1 MSLDKLLTEIQSY
14 TDDPNIELVKEAYY
28 YAKKVHRGQDRVSGE
43 PFVTHP
49 VRVARIMAEL
59 KLDLTSIAA
68 ALLHDTVEDTE
79 ATLEDIREKFG
90 SEIEVLVNGVTK
102 LNKINFESKE
112 EHQAESLRKM
122 FLAMAKDIR
131 VVLIKLADRL
141 QNMCTLNYLRE
152 EKRKQKATETI
163 EIYAPLAHRLGISQL
178 KWELEDLSFRYLEPE
193 KYKELSNKV
202 AKNRKE
208 REAYI
213 ERINRTLSEN
223 LNEVGIEAEI
233 YGRPKHLYSIYQ
245 KMVNKNKKFDEIYDL
260 TALRVIVDTV
270 KECYEVLGIIH
281 DLWAPMPGRIKDYV
295 AMPKSNMYQSLHTT
309 VVTSQG
315 ETLEIQI
322 RTWEMHRTAEYGIA
336 AHWRYKDGKP
346 QDENFEEKISWLRQ
360 LLEWQRDLTD
370 AEEFMETLK
379 IDLFEDEV
387 FAFTPQ
393 GDVISLP
400 KDATPVDFAYNIHT
414 EVGHNCIGAKANGN
428 MVPLEYRIQNGDI
441 IEILTNSDSGPSR
454 DWLDFVQTSRAK
466 SKIKRWFKHQRKEEV
481 AAKGKE
487 MLNKE
492 LKKRNISLKEEEK
505 EDKLAEIAPE
515 LGVSNIEGLYA
526 AIGYDKVSIE
536 KVIHELAPET
546 KEDQDESPQNE
557 LQELRKKHQIK
568 KDSSANQGVKV
579 KGMDDLLVRIAKCCN
594 PVPGDNIGGYI
605 TRGRG
610 VSIHRKDC
618 PNLQELED
626 SEPERIIDVEWYVD
640 KDNSYQVE
648 LEVKALDKHSLLND
662 VTRAISE
669 EGVNITSVD
678 ARTSDDSIAHINLGI
693 HISSLDHMNKIIDE
707 LEAIDGVLKVRRA
720 NPS

>member
-1 MSLDKLLTEIQSY
+1 MSLDKLLTEIDSY

-43 PFVTHP
+43 PFVSHP
-49 VRVARIMAEL
+49 LQVAHIMAEL
-59 KLDLTSIAA
+59 KLDLISIAA
-68 ALLHDTVEDTE
+68 TLLHDTVEDTE
-79 ATLEDIREKFG
+79 ATSEDIKEKFG
-90 SEIEVLVNGVTK
+90 SEIELLVNGVTK

-112 EHQAESLRKM
+112 EHQAETLRKM

-141 QNMCTLNYLRE
+141 HNMRTLNYLRE
-152 EKRKQKATETI
+152 EKQRQKATETM

-193 KYKELSNKV
+193 KYNELSSKV
-202 AKNRKE
+202 AKNRGE

-213 ERINRTLSEN
+213 ERINRKLTDELSA
-223 LNEVGIEAEI
+223 VGIDSKI

-245 KMVNKNKKFDEIYDL
+245 KMVNKNKQFDEIYDL
-260 TALRVIVDTV
+260 TALRVIVDNV
-270 KECYEVLGIIH
+270 KDCYETLGIIH
-281 DLWAPMPGRIKDYV
+281 DLWSPMPGRIKDYV

-346 QDENFEEKISWLRQ
+346 ADENFEKKISWLRQ

-370 AEEFMETLK
+370 AKEFMETLK

-414 EVGHNCIGAKANGN
+414 EVGHNCIGAKANGSI
-428 MVPLEYRIQNGDI
+428 VPLEYRIQNGDI
-441 IEILTNSDSGPSR
+441 IEILTNSESGPSR
-454 DWLDFVQTSRAK
+454 DWTDFVQTSRAK
-466 SKIKRWFKHQRKEEV
+466 SKIKRWFKHQRKDEI
-481 AAKGKE
+481 AAQGKE
-487 MLNKE
+487 MLQQELKQREININEKEKEEKLKE
-492 LKKRNISLKEEEK
+492 LVP
-505 EDKLAEIAPE
+505 D
-515 LGVSNIEGLYA
+515 LGVSDLSGLYA
-526 AIGYDKVSIE
+526 ALGYDKISVKRI
-536 KVIHELAPET
+536 V
-546 KEDQDESPQNE
+546 NE
-557 LQELRKKHQIK
+557 LEPESKQEKSPENDLKELRKKHQIQQ
-568 KDSSANQGVKV
+568 DTSSNQGVKV
-579 KGMDDLLVRIAKCCN
+579 KGMGDLLVRIAKCCN
-594 PVPGDNIGGYI
+594 PVPGDQIGGYI

-610 VSIHRKDC
+610 VSIHRDDC
-618 PNLQELED
+618 PNLEELED

-640 KDNSYQVE
+640 KDDSYQVE

-662 VTRAISE
+662 LTQVISDQ
-669 EGVNITSVD
+669 GINITTVD
-678 ARTSDDSIAHINLGI
+678 ARTSDDSLAHINLAI
-693 HISSLDHMNKIIDE
+693 QISSLKHMNKIIDS
-707 LEAIDGVLKVRRA
+707 LEEIDGVLKVRRA

>member
-14 TDDPNIELVKEAYY
+14 IDDPDIELVKEAYY

-49 VRVARIMAEL
+49 LRVARIMAEL
-59 KLDLTSIAA
+59 KLDLTSISA

-141 QNMCTLNYLRE
+141 HNMRTLNYLRE

-202 AKNRKE
+202 AKNREE

-213 ERINRTLSEN
+213 ERINRQLTDKLSD
-223 LNEVGIEAEI
+223 VGIEAEI

-245 KMVNKNKKFDEIYDL
+245 KMVNKNKRFDEIYDL

-281 DLWAPMPGRIKDYV
+281 DLWSPMPGRIKDYV

-346 QDENFEEKISWLRQ
+346 QDDNFEKKISWLRQ

-370 AEEFMETLK
+370 AKEFMETLK

-393 GDVISLP
+393 GDVVSLP

-441 IEILTNSDSGPSR
+441 IEILTNSNSGPSR

-487 MLNKE
+487 MLQKE
-492 LKKRNISLKEEEK
+492 LKKRSINLKEEEK
-505 EDKLAEIAPE
+505 ESKLKEIAPE
-515 LGVSNIEGLYA
+515 LGVSSLDGLYA

-536 KVIHELAPET
+536 KVIHELEPST
-546 KEDQDESPQNE
+546 KEKEEKSPQNE
-557 LQELRKKHQIK
+557 LQDLRKKHQIK
-568 KDSSANQGVKV
+568 KDPSANQGVKV
-579 KGMDDLLVRIAKCCN
+579 KGMDDLLVRISKCCN
-594 PVPGDNIGGYI
+594 PVPGDEIGGYI

-610 VSIHRKDC
+610 VSIHRTDC
-618 PNLQELED
+618 PNFKELEE
-626 SEPERIIDVEWYVD
+626 SEPERIIDVAWYVD

-662 VTRAISE
+662 VTKAISE
-669 EGVNITSVD
+669 EGVNITAVD
-678 ARTSDDSIAHINLGI
+678 ARTSEDSIAHINLGI
-693 HISSLDHMNKIIDE
+693 HISSLDHMNKIIDK

>member
-1 MSLDKLLTEIQSY
+1 MSLDELITEIRSY
-14 TDDPNIELVKEAYY
+14 IDEPDIELVKEAYR
-28 YAKKVHRGQDRVSGE
+28 YAKKAHQGQDRVSGE
-43 PFVTHP
+43 PFVSHP
-49 VRVARIMAEL
+49 LNVARLMAEF
-59 KLDLTSIAA
+59 KLDVTSITA

-79 ATLEDIREKFG
+79 ATLEEIREKFG
-90 SEIEVLVNGVTK
+90 AEIEVLVNGVTK
-102 LNKINFESKE
+102 LNKMDFESKE

-131 VVLIKLADRL
+131 VVLIKLVDRL
-141 QNMCTLNYLRE
+141 HNMRTLNYLRE
-152 EKRKQKATETI
+152 EKRKRKATETI

-202 AKNRKE
+202 DKNREE

-213 ERINRTLSEN
+213 EQINQKLSAE
-223 LNEVGIEAEI
+223 LNEVDIEAKI

-245 KMVNKNKKFDEIYDL
+245 KMVNKNKRFDEIYDL

-281 DLWAPMPGRIKDYV
+281 DLWSPMPGRIKDYI

-309 VVTSQG
+309 VVTSKG

-336 AHWRYKDGKP
+336 AHWRYKDGEP
-346 QDENFEEKISWLRQ
+346 QDEKFEKKISWLRQ

-370 AEEFMETLK
+370 AKEFMETLK
-379 IDLFEDEV
+379 VDLFEDEV
-387 FAFTPQ
+387 FAFTPE
-393 GDVISLP
+393 GDVVSLP
-400 KDATPVDFAYNIHT
+400 KDSTPVDFAYEIHT
-414 EVGHNCIGAKANGN
+414 EVGHNCIGAKANEN

-441 IEILTNSDSGPSR
+441 IEILTNSESGPSR
-454 DWLDFVQTSRAK
+454 DWLDFVQTSKAK
-466 SKIKRWFKHQRKEEV
+466 SKIKRWFKQQRKEEV

-487 MLNKE
+487 MLEKE
-492 LKKRNISLKEEEK
+492 LEKRNIELKESEK
-505 EDKLAEIAPE
+505 EDKLAEIAPDM
-515 LGVSNIEGLYA
+515 GVSDIKGLYA
-526 AIGYDKVSIE
+526 AIGYDKVSAE
-536 KVIHELAPET
+536 KVVHKIEPET
-546 KEDQDESPQNE
+546 KEEKKTPQNE
-557 LQELRKKHQIK
+557 IEELRKKHQIQ

-594 PVPGDNIGGYI
+594 PVPGDQIGGYI

-610 VSIHRKDC
+610 VSIHRTDC
-618 PNLQELED
+618 PNFKELKE
-626 SEPERIIDVEWYVD
+626 SEPERTIDVEWYVD

-662 VTRAISE
+662 VTKAISD
-669 EGVNITSVD
+669 EGVNITGVD

-693 HISSLDHMNKIIDE
+693 HISSLDHMNKIIDK
-707 LEAIDGVLKVRRA
+707 LEKIDGVLKVRRA